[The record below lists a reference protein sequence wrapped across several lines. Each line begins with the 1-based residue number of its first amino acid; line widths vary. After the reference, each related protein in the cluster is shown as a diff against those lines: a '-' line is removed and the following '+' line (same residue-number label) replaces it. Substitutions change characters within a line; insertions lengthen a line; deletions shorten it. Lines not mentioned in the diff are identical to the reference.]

1 MKIAFV
7 GISHQTIVLA
17 AFLINKKIE
26 VSIFETDVKL
36 IDKYKKKA
44 LFNLEPGINKILKKN
59 YQFIK
64 VTKDFKKLKNFTIIH
79 FTQDINLDNKYAKD
93 YKKFMNLKYLVIDC
107 LRQKTHPSHF
117 NLDDVLELN
126 ILFKPKRM
134 ILTNLHSDLD
144 YDKLMNILPKNVKPA
159 YDGLTLDF

>member
-1 MKIAFV
+1 MLSTLPCFTLI
-7 GISHQTIVLA
+7 GLIGT
-17 AFLINKKIE
+17 FLFPFFIKSLSFIMNKKIAYLPDANE
-26 VSIFETDVKL
+26 I
-36 IDKYKKKA
+36 
-44 LFNLEPGINKILKKN
+44 
-59 YQFIK
+59 
-64 VTKDFKKLKNFTIIH
+64 
-79 FTQDINLDNKYAKD
+79 YAKD

-159 YDGLTLDF
+159 YDGLILDF

>member
-1 MKIAFV
+1 MISNKNIKIIEKILSNFIFTTLSFV
-7 GISHQTIVLA
+7 LSFTRSFFGLELFGFRLGELFGSKNNEMTGFIKSLSFIM
-17 AFLINKKIE
+17 NKKIAYLPDANE
-26 VSIFETDVKL
+26 I
-36 IDKYKKKA
+36 
-44 LFNLEPGINKILKKN
+44 
-59 YQFIK
+59 
-64 VTKDFKKLKNFTIIH
+64 
-79 FTQDINLDNKYAKD
+79 YAKD

-107 LRQKTHPSHF
+107 LRHKTHPSHF

-126 ILFKPKRM
+126 ILFKPKKM